1 MHWRPSSKEVRPLG
15 KEDKKSERK
24 VGRTK
29 CAPRILALPM
39 DTEFARDEFQ
49 KP

>member
-1 MHWRPSSKEVRPLG
+1 MLWRPSSKEVQPLG
-15 KEDKKSERK
+15 KADKKSERK

-29 CAPRILALPM
+29 RAPRILASQV
-39 DTEFARDEFQ
+39 TEFVRDEFQ